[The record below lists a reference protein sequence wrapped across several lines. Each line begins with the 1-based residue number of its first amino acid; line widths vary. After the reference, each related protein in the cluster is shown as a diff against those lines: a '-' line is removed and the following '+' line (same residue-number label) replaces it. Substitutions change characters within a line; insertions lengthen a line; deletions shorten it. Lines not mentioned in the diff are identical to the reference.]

1 MPESV
6 RIDIDADKAAS
17 ALCRR
22 SLSFFIKEFWNT
34 IIEDELEWAPH
45 MDILCDEI
53 QKVYERVF
61 VRNDPETKKPVRLP
75 KLYDL
80 IINIPPGTT
89 KSTICTIMAPAWSWT
104 RDPSLRHITASFAES
119 LSTGHAVKSRDIIR
133 SDKYRRYFPHIEI
146 KKDQDNKTDYI
157 NTANGQR
164 YVTSVGASPT
174 GVHAH
179 IITVDDPLNPKE
191 AISEVGLENAIKFFD
206 DTLSTRKVDKR
217 VTPLILI
224 MQRLHVKD
232 PTGHLLEKKKEGVR
246 HICLPG
252 TLSKNVTPEEYKKIY
267 VRGYLDPIRLGPST
281 LKELKVDLGS
291 YNYAGQI
298 DQTPVPPGG
307 IIWQKWFIELDDW
320 DWPDPEWGENYSTDW
335 DLAYTEKETN
345 AASAYITSFKY
356 KEKLYIDDL
365 DWDWLEFPDLI
376 KWMKTKQGPHYIEA
390 KASGKSA
397 KQTLTDQGIVAVEV
411 PVPGGT
417 DKEAR
422 ARMATPM
429 AEAGMIYIRRSLA
442 EALYHDPKQ
451 GILFFP
457 RGQYADL
464 ADVLAQCI
472 LRTRVG
478 SRGGVHVMDQGPE
491 KVREYEDTGVDIDEI
506 FKDY

>member
-1 MPESV
+1 MNLKGV
-6 RIDIDADKAAS
+6 HINADLAA
-17 ALCRR
+17 AELCRR
-22 SLSFFIKEFWNT
+22 KLSFFVKEFWDT
-34 IIEDELEWAPH
+34 IIDDELEWAPH

-53 QKVYERVF
+53 QAVYERVF
-61 VRNDPETKKPVRLP
+61 TRTDPQTDKPIRLP

-104 RDPSLRHITASFAES
+104 RDASLRHITASFAES

-133 SDKYRRYFPHIEI
+133 SDKYKRYFPHIEI

-191 AISEVGLENAIKFFD
+191 AVSEVGLENAIKFFD

-232 PTGHLLEKKKEGVR
+232 PTGHLLEKKKSAIR

-252 TLSKNVTPEEYKKIY
+252 TISQNVKPDEYRKIY
-267 VRGYLDPIRLGPST
+267 KDGFLDPVRLGPAQ
-281 LKELKVDLGS
+281 LAELKLDLGS
-291 YNYAGQI
+291 YNYSGQI
-298 DQTPVPPGG
+298 EQTPTPAGG
-307 IIWQKWFIELDDW
+307 IIWQKWFVEVEPW
-320 DWPDPEWGENYSTDW
+320 DWPKPEWGESYATDW
-335 DLAYTEKETN
+335 DLAYTEKESN
-345 AASAYITSFKY
+345 AASAYITTFKY
-356 KEKLYIDDL
+356 RNRIYIDDL
-365 DWDWLEFPDLI
+365 GWDWLEFPALI
-376 KWMKTKQGPHYIEA
+376 KWMKTKQSPHYIEA

-397 KQTLTDQGIVAVEV
+397 KQTLTDQGVIAVEV
-411 PVPGGT
+411 PVAGGS

-422 ARMATPM
+422 ARMATPT
-429 AEAGMIYIRRSLA
+429 AEAGMVYIKKSLA
-442 EALYHDPKQ
+442 DKIYHDSRQ

-457 RGQYADL
+457 RGQFADM
-464 ADVLAQCI
+464 ADVLAQCL
-472 LRTRVG
+472 LRHRSATTRVM
-478 SRGGVHVMDQGPE
+478 GGDPIG
-491 KVREYEDTGVDIDEI
+491 DEI
-506 FKDY
+506 KDLLSELDY